1 MVDNGLLDT
10 SHEMQ
15 MKCLWCCFSKLLQK
29 EVDEVVQRWNCHYIR
44 ESAYHTQ
51 PGISDQLFFLLET
64 VEKTD
69 HKLPVTESDV
79 AQVENEIRTEN
90 AYNLYYEYF
99 IEVVFTLD
107 ISEPTNWNESLAMY
121 QQLLTLAE

>member
-10 SHEMQ
+10 NHELQ
-15 MKCLWCCFSKLLQK
+15 MECLWCCFSKLLQK

-44 ESAYHTQ
+44 ESAYNTQ
-51 PGISDQLFFLLET
+51 PGIPDQLFSLPET
-64 VEKTD
+64 VGKTD
-69 HKLPVTESDV
+69 DKLPVTESDV

>member
-10 SHEMQ
+10 SHELQ
-15 MKCLWCCFSKLLQK
+15 MEYLWFCFSKLLQK

-51 PGISDQLFFLLET
+51 PGIPDQLFFLPET
-64 VEKTD
+64 VRKTD
-69 HKLPVTESDV
+69 HKLPVTEPDV

-90 AYNLYYEYF
+90 VDSLHYEYF
-99 IEVVFTLD
+99 SEVVFTLD
-107 ISEPTNWNESLAMY
+107 ISEPTN
-121 QQLLTLAE
+121 